1 MTAKA
6 QAALEKGSAIR
17 AIELARKATQNDP
30 SNAEAWLTLG
40 AAYDAA
46 GSHGQARTAYKN
58 CAEHASGPSVAECKA
73 LIGR

>member
-40 AAYDAA
+40 AAFDAT
-46 GSHGQARTAYKN
+46 GSHGQARAAYKT
-58 CAEHASGPSVAECKA
+58 CADRASGPGVSECKA
-73 LIGR
+73 LLGR